1 MGVGYCSGQES
12 VTHTDTLKGLGEG
25 NGIPLMTG
33 FLEGN
38 FVNETATPQLKSEDT
53 YLIFGVHNRYI
64 VCKYRTRV
72 VYGDSLVQK
81 LKNISLHILIVL
93 L

>member
-33 FLEGN
+33 FSEGN
-38 FVNETATPQLKSEDT
+38 FVNETATPQLK
-53 YLIFGVHNRYI
+53 RYI

-72 VYGDSLVQK
+72 VYVTALCR
-81 LKNISLHILIVL
+81 N
-93 L
+93 